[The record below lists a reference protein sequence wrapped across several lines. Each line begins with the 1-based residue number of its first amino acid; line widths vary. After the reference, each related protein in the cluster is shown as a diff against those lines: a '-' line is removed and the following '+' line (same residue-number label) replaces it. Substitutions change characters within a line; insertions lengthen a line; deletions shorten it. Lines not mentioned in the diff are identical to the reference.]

1 MGQVCNDRDD
11 RQKQR
16 KRQRERKREIKRAR
30 EREIQ
35 KERESQNERKRKRR
49 RRIRGREGEGEGEGK
64 GRKNVCLSLCLCLFL
79 CVCLCMCLC
88 LYPCLCVCL
97 CLCLR
102 HCPSPGHNIRTRRGQ
117 TRKHFQTPH
126 LNCLQVLIILF
137 RRSRRDSASR
147 CKAQAGWEPKG
158 AVCHTTSHLS
168 RCLMMTALFMT
179 KTYGHTLIWCPSMR
193 QMKARSHA
201 FIANLSSIS
210 SQDENTSLAGSRED
224 MVGWEPHGERG
235 QGLGADAKS
244 YN

>member
-1 MGQVCNDRDD
+1 M
-11 RQKQR
+11 
-16 KRQRERKREIKRAR
+16 R
-30 EREIQ
+30 ERE
-35 KERESQNERKRKRR
+35 RETDGGGSGE
-49 RRIRGREGEGEGEGK
+49 REGEGEGEGK

-102 HCPSPGHNIRTRRGQ
+102 HCPSPGHNIRTRRGH

-137 RRSRRDSASR
+137 RRSRSRSASR

-168 RCLMMTALFMT
+168 RCTDA
-179 KTYGHTLIWCPSMR
+179 
-193 QMKARSHA
+193 
-201 FIANLSSIS
+201 
-210 SQDENTSLAGSRED
+210 TSLGVHSFVATRHVE
-224 MVGWEPHGERG
+224 
-235 QGLGADAKS
+235 
-244 YN
+244 

>member
-1 MGQVCNDRDD
+1 M
-11 RQKQR
+11 
-16 KRQRERKREIKRAR
+16 R
-30 EREIQ
+30 ERE
-35 KERESQNERKRKRR
+35 RETDGGGSGE
-49 RRIRGREGEGEGEGK
+49 REGEGEGEGK
-64 GRKNVCLSLCLCLFL
+64 GRKNVCLCLCLCLFL
-79 CVCLCMCLC
+79 CVCLCMRLC

-102 HCPSPGHNIRTRRGQ
+102 HCPSPGHNIRTRRGH

-137 RRSRRDSASR
+137 RRSRSRSASR

-193 QMKARSHA
+193 QMKARSQPECSS
-201 FIANLSSIS
+201 IIISLYLSSSLIDFIILLLLLLPLLSSVIIS
-210 SQDENTSLAGSRED
+210 
-224 MVGWEPHGERG
+224 PH
-235 QGLGADAKS
+235 QSPSVIITPSCCACLK
-244 YN
+244 